1 MAHVSLFRLYSVQVI
16 REHERLVKVVVL
28 CPWVDEFL
36 GVASWPSKVKKT
48 VGQYI
53 GSWAAPERNWT
64 TYEIV
69 ERFLETGTKEEAAQV
84 HKFSTEEDSSDAY
97 NNFLADGLIYFYLE
111 SENFEIN
118 FHS

>member
-53 GSWAAPERNWT
+53 ASGAAPEKNWT

-69 ERFLETGTKEEAAQV
+69 ERFLEPGTREEAGEV
-84 HKFSTEEDSSDAY
+84 HKSSTEEDSSDAF